1 MNIYLGTW
9 IVAIFIINLLILF
22 IVKDIRSTQ
31 LKEKK
36 KLRIAKRED
45 KIRRLMLELYKLN
58 AIEKIEVDYLDLLQ
72 KKDKEKGIKYRW
84 FIDFEG
90 EFINK

>member
-1 MNIYLGTW
+1 MSLYLEIW
-9 IVAIFIINLLILF
+9 IIALFVINLLILF

-36 KLRIAKRED
+36 KLRKVKRED
-45 KIRRLMLELYKLN
+45 RIRGLMLELYKLN

-72 KKDKEKGIKYRW
+72 EKDKEKGIKYRW